1 MTKPEDYAYRVFW
14 SQQDDAY
21 IATVAE
27 FPSLSCVEETQA
39 DAFFGI
45 VAVVGTVL
53 EGMAENGEEAPTP
66 LASRTYSGKFAL
78 RIPPRST
85 ANSPSKPQ
93 SSMSRSTNSWCRD
106 FELRVWRHA
115 LGRSQAHA
123 VRRTMKAAG
132 SRARGFAELAS
143 SRALP
148 SIDPYS
154 STAARC
160 RPPASRR

>member
-1 MTKPEDYAYRVFW
+1 
-14 SQQDDAY
+14 
-21 IATVAE
+21 
-27 FPSLSCVEETQA
+27 
-39 DAFFGI
+39 
-45 VAVVGTVL
+45 
-53 EGMAENGEEAPTP
+53 MAESGEEAPTP

-78 RIPPRST
+78 RIPPEKHRELAIEAAEQHVSL
-85 ANSPSKPQ
+85 NQ
-93 SSMSRSTNSWCRD
+93 LWCRD

-115 LGRSQAHA
+115 LGRSRVHA
-123 VRRTMKAAG
+123 VCRPMKAAG

-148 SIDPYS
+148 STDPYS